1 MNSADEKLIAFF
13 TGRKLPPKGYFQISS
28 WESTFNIKNTVDLA
42 INGLRAGDNASRE
55 TLLRIKQKLEPSTKT
70 EP

>member
-13 TGRKLPPKGYFQISS
+13 TGRKLPPKGYFQISG

-42 INGLRAGDNASRE
+42 IIGLRSGDSASRD
-55 TLLRIKQKLEPSTKT
+55 TLLRIREKLEPSTKT
-70 EP
+70 EL